1 MESSQF
7 HPTDSFLESDPGIVP
22 TTFIYQQNLFTVA
35 PTPTMSSRLE
45 LIARG
50 KTSPA
55 KKFSMIKPFD
65 TITTLKVAGTLSKT
79 IPPSRRDQILNDPT
93 TCAQWMVLWDDKAT
107 ILTRPEF
114 ASTRDGDH
122 VVIGSSSSRIGVCS
136 PVSLPSDV
144 FRGTFTTLVPLS
156 VAQEYN
162 LPTYQVAPEDIKGA
176 PLPATVED
184 RNPQPA
190 SPSLSRLNF
199 QTFWPDVV
207 EENDPPRI
215 VTLPV
220 ALPLPPGLDYPA
232 SWDITR
238 PFTFPQYPLLE
249 HWRKGII
256 YKDTQ
261 NGGYGVLSGGPL
273 FTLDDLA
280 PHELCMTDPRL
291 LHAQGWADPTPINP
305 HTPAYA
311 MVTQTIREWSDNCWL
326 GLGLDLTPSLDSTPA
341 SSPEGSTPASTSTP
355 ATSTDFHSFLQAF
368 IATKSKKET
377 YQAKTALSVATGYSL
392 LLARLPRESE
402 DPQQLVLAELSPAF
416 ISILENP
423 KPQDA
428 AIEFRQ
434 LLRGSLEQA
443 NASDL
448 AIERDTTLVADV
460 ATLNL
465 VNCLRS
471 GYWLHKPVAAVDKHT
486 LETMIG
492 LIHTLTPDRIA
503 LQAITS
509 RESSNGPIVL
519 SHVADDRA
527 QLDASRQSKLYTGGL
542 RTTGRDIYHAI
553 CNLRKLLGV
562 ISPVA
567 DDSLVVRKL
576 LRYANVLNSA
586 QGKDWL
592 HLHSNHP
599 YLPYYLLQE
608 AQHILTLYCNTAMSP
623 ALRTAALEKRP
634 ILPYNFAVASS
645 AADTIVEKLA
655 SAMMSSDLGA
665 FSYRPILHS
674 ILHPTGKQPQD
685 SVPPSPPIVRPRA
698 C

>member
-1 MESSQF
+1 
-7 HPTDSFLESDPGIVP
+7 
-22 TTFIYQQNLFTVA
+22 
-35 PTPTMSSRLE
+35 
-45 LIARG
+45 
-50 KTSPA
+50 
-55 KKFSMIKPFD
+55 
-65 TITTLKVAGTLSKT
+65 
-79 IPPSRRDQILNDPT
+79 
-93 TCAQWMVLWDDKAT
+93 
-107 ILTRPEF
+107 
-114 ASTRDGDH
+114 
-122 VVIGSSSSRIGVCS
+122 
-136 PVSLPSDV
+136 
-144 FRGTFTTLVPLS
+144 
-156 VAQEYN
+156 
-162 LPTYQVAPEDIKGA
+162 
-176 PLPATVED
+176 
-184 RNPQPA
+184 
-190 SPSLSRLNF
+190 
-199 QTFWPDVV
+199 
-207 EENDPPRI
+207 
-215 VTLPV
+215 
-220 ALPLPPGLDYPA
+220 
-232 SWDITR
+232 
-238 PFTFPQYPLLE
+238 
-249 HWRKGII
+249 
-256 YKDTQ
+256 
-261 NGGYGVLSGGPL
+261 
-273 FTLDDLA
+273 
-280 PHELCMTDPRL
+280 
-291 LHAQGWADPTPINP
+291 
-305 HTPAYA
+305 

-341 SSPEGSTPASTSTP
+341 SSPGGSTPASTSTP

-685 SVPPSPPIVRPRA
+685 SVPPSPPPMVPQRQHQTPPPHTPGVTPPPKRAKTQGKTPTTDDLADRKTKGMLTWNPPPGGPREPPICPVRDKAPGKGKDTQERLCMPFLTVGHACPYPNCTRPHPSSLARLSTDKKRA
-698 C
+698 DFTKFVADTPGLAWAEGRAPPGTPL